1 MEDHKTKI
9 VVLESGCPHYQ
20 AGDRIY
26 FSGAFIEKEKSAEL
40 CAVALKRRLSV
51 CICRPPGRKCK
62 ADASSVSRLRRKR
75 RIPSDA
81 PGLRSA
87 VEK

>member
-20 AGDRIY
+20 AGDEIY

-40 CAVALKRRLSV
+40 CAVYAARRGGSV
-51 CICRPPGRKCK
+51 KPTPVQCPDCGE
-62 ADASSVSRLRRKR
+62 SVVFQVMRL
-75 RIPSDA
+75 D
-81 PGLRSA
+81 
-87 VEK
+87 